1 MRQNL
6 ANKFG
11 FVCCALVLGTGAWA
25 ITPQGGQSLSK
36 EVQSSP
42 KAHHSQGAKGQKVWN
57 LSADSH
63 IGFEV
68 KKFGVKNVEGSFKR
82 ASGRLTLQG
91 GEQGLEIVGLSGRVE
106 VGSVFTGSE
115 KRDRHLLEADFLDS
129 ALAPYIDFS
138 LERVE
143 VSAREGD
150 TSAGRLFGTLRLH
163 GASRQIS
170 LDYELRGR
178 ELKMSGVINIKDFGI
193 KGSMMNSNEVRLL
206 IVSVWE

>member
-1 MRQNL
+1 MRKNL

-11 FVCCALVLGTGAWA
+11 LACFVLVLGTGAWA

-36 EVQSSP
+36 EAQSSP
-42 KAHHSQGAKGQKVWN
+42 KVQKSHSAKGLEVWN
-57 LSADSH
+57 LSAKSH

-68 KKFGVKNVEGSFKR
+68 KKFGIKRVEGRFKQ

-91 GEQGLEIVGLSGRVE
+91 GEQGHEIVGLSGRVE

-129 ALAPYIDFS
+129 ELAPSIDFS

-150 TSAGRLFGTLRLH
+150 SSAGRLFGTLRLH
-163 GASRQIS
+163 GVSRLVS

-178 ELKMSGVINIKDFGI
+178 ELRMSGVINIKDFGI
-193 KGSMMNSNEVRLL
+193 KGSMMNSDEVRLA